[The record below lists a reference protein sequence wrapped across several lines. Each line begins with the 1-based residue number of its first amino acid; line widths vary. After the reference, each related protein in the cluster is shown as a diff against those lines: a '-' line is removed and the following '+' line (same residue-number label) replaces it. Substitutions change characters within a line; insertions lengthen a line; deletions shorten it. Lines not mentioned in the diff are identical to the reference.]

1 MVLLNEA
8 ACYRKQYIDSIE
20 IVNKFVVFF
29 CGVTIGVALMM
40 GLTTKESQSPRHRSQ
55 SRQNDRGENH
65 QSQCFFEKKKLTSLH
80 VCVHLLLPNLK
91 RRMTDYII
99 ILLDGSCFVSKLLVG
114 ICWTVGFQKHEKACV
129 YSIQEHMEGLFCWGG
144 AWAQR
149 RVMRPSIR
157 IEHFTK
163 PGNHGTH
170 GLISK

>member
-40 GLTTKESQSPRHRSQ
+40 GLTTKESQSLRRRSQ

-99 ILLDGSCFVSKLLVG
+99 IIFQREMMIHDEAEEKQKPC
-114 ICWTVGFQKHEKACV
+114 GFQTCEKT
-129 YSIQEHMEGLFCWGG
+129 S
-144 AWAQR
+144 
-149 RVMRPSIR
+149 RPLS
-157 IEHFTK
+157 
-163 PGNHGTH
+163 
-170 GLISK
+170 